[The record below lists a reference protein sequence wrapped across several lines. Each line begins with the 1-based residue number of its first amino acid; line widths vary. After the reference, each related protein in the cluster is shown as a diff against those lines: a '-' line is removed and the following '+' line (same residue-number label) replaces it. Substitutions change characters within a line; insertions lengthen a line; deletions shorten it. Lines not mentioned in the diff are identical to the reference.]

1 MNLLEDCILIWAG
14 WVLFSFY
21 LKQKQR
27 FSVWS
32 FTENASFISFNAGIW
47 YVYSEMNKF
56 EISKDLTFQKE
67 QKQTEEIQVLMAISS
82 KRRLF
87 TSQDIHYSNSLSTEV
102 QKG

>member
-1 MNLLEDCILIWAG
+1 
-14 WVLFSFY
+14 
-21 LKQKQR
+21 
-27 FSVWS
+27 
-32 FTENASFISFNAGIW
+32 
-47 YVYSEMNKF
+47 MNKF